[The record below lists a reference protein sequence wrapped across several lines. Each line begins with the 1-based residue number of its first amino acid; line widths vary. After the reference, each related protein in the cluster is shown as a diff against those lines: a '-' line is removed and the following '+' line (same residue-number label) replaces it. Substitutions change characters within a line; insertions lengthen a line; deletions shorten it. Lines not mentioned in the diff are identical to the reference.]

1 MSFNKKLFS
10 IFMIF
15 ILAAVMVGCSAQT
28 TAPTAT
34 VAPTVEEPTAV
45 PEEPAAEAQAPA
57 EEPAAKAETPAE
69 EPATEAEAPV
79 EEPAVEVGTP
89 AEEPAAEAEVPAEE
103 PAAEAEA
110 SVEEPAAEAEVPA
123 EKPADEAETPMEEPA
138 AEAEASVEEP
148 AAEAEVPAEI
158 TEEVR
163 EPEEQ
168 KEDEQ
173 NAEQFAATVDGEGV
187 SIESFIQTTTFN
199 RYQYLNMYNQYA
211 QMYSMY
217 GLPLDSLNEQ
227 VVGILGEEGKERLG
241 SEAIDQLTYD
251 KVLAMEAKEAG
262 LEISEKEV
270 YDQLKSMFGYEDPA
284 AEEEGIAGM
293 DSFNVTL
300 NATESEDDKNDAFR
314 RYAQEILNIG
324 YDGKVSFDYL
334 KNYAKN
340 ILTDNKLF
348 EQELDD
354 RIFEAEMVSA
364 RHILVE
370 DEDTAKEII
379 SKLEA
384 GEDWAALA
392 SEHSLDTANKDQ
404 SGDLGWFG
412 HGEMVPEFENAAFAL
427 EPGEISKTPVKSD
440 FGFHIIA
447 SDGKEVRPLSG
458 SALEEAKN
466 AAYEEWTLSLRAKHD
481 IQSYPEVWMDAV
493 PMEPA
498 FVPPAA
504 PSTEE
509 TDDIAETEPVETPA
523 EAANTVEEAVDEA
536 EPTVEGTVEDTA
548 GKVESAVEET
558 AIEATD
564 AVEDTAGKA
573 ESAVEKTADEA
584 ANAVEDTAG
593 KAESAVE
600 KTADEAANAVGDT
613 AGTAESAVEKTA
625 DEAANVIEET
635 VNVAESEDAETDSKD
650 NSESK
655 NVEIDDQVVAR
666 IDGTPITADEFVT
679 MAVFNRYQILSTYNQ
694 NAQFYSMLGMS
705 MDDINAYY
713 EEHLGEAG
721 REELG
726 TASINQLAYFKM
738 LEKEAEKTG
747 IEVSNK
753 EAVAQMKQSFGFEED
768 TKEAESSLG
777 LDSFNLEADSGF
789 ESEDEDTE
797 FRAQVDM
804 DLGLAYDDKIS
815 YDFFLDYVRHS
826 MLETALI
833 EKVLEGRVFEEEQV
847 NARHILVEEEETAKE
862 LLARLD
868 EGEEWDALAAEYSK
882 DTGNKDNGGAL
893 GWFGHSVMVPEF
905 EEAAFALEPGEISEP
920 VKTSFGWHIIASDG
934 KEIRPMED
942 EALEA
947 AQKEVY
953 QEWYE
958 DLKAG
963 YKLESY
969 PEVWLNLVPMEPVF
983 EPIKIET
990 TDEAEVPTFHI
1001 ISDDE
1006 TVEDDDVV
1014 QTIANTEQDEVA
1026 YTINN
1031 NAEENK
1037 EATPTPETPEKTKD
1051 DVQPIKNTEQEEV
1064 AYSLSNSKENN

>member
-28 TAPTAT
+28 AAPTAT
-34 VAPTVEEPTAV
+34 VAPAVEKPTAV

-57 EEPAAKAETPAE
+57 EEPVS
-69 EPATEAEAPV
+69 EAEAPV
-79 EEPAVEVGTP
+79 EKPADEAEAPV
-89 AEEPAAEAEVPAEE
+89 EEPAAEAEVPAEE

-110 SVEEPAAEAEVPA
+110 PVEEPAAKAEVPA
-123 EKPADEAETPMEEPA
+123 EEPATEAETPTEEPA
-138 AEAEASVEEP
+138 AETEAS
-148 AAEAEVPAEI
+148 AEI

-168 KEDEQ
+168 KETSETDEQ

-187 SIESFIQTTTFN
+187 SVESFVQTTIFN

-227 VVGILGEEGKERLG
+227 VIGILGEEGKERLG

-314 RYAQEILNIG
+314 RYAQEILNSG

-384 GEDWAALA
+384 GEDWADLA
-392 SEHSLDTANKDQ
+392 SEHSLDTANKDK

-412 HGEMVPEFENAAFAL
+412 RGEMVPEFENAAFEL
-427 EPGEISKTPVKSD
+427 EPGEITKTPVKSD

-493 PMEPA
+493 PMEPE

-504 PSTEE
+504 PSAEE
-509 TDDIAETEPVETPA
+509 TDDIAETEPAETPA
-523 EAANTVEEAVDEA
+523 EAANAVEETVEEAKSA
-536 EPTVEGTVEDTA
+536 VEGTVDEAADT
-548 GKVESAVEET
+548 VEE
-558 AIEATD
+558 
-564 AVEDTAGKA
+564 TAGKA
-573 ESAVEKTADEA
+573 ESAIEKTADEA
-584 ANAVEDTAG
+584 ANAVEETAEEAESAVEETVDEAADAVEETAG
-593 KAESAVE
+593 KAESTIE
-600 KTADEAANAVGDT
+600 KTADD
-613 AGTAESAVEKTA
+613 
-625 DEAANVIEET
+625 AANVIEET
-635 VNVAESEDAETDSKD
+635 VNVAESEAAETDSKD
-650 NSESK
+650 NAESTK
-655 NVEIDDQVVAR
+655 EEIGDKIVAR

-738 LEKEAEKTG
+738 LEKEAEQTG

-777 LDSFNLEADSGF
+777 LDSFNLEADSEF
-789 ESEDEDTE
+789 ESEDEDAE

-868 EGEEWDALAAEYSK
+868 AGEEWDALAAEYSK

-934 KEIRPMED
+934 KETRPMED

-958 DLKAG
+958 ELKAE

-969 PEVWLNLVPMEPVF
+969 PEVWLDLVPMEPVF
-983 EPIKIET
+983 EPITIET
-990 TDEAEVPTFHI
+990 TDESEVPTFHI

-1006 TVEDDDVV
+1006 EVEDDDVV
-1014 QTIANTEQDEVA
+1014 QTIANTEQGEVA

-1037 EATPTPETPEKTKD
+1037 EATPTPETPKSPEKTKD